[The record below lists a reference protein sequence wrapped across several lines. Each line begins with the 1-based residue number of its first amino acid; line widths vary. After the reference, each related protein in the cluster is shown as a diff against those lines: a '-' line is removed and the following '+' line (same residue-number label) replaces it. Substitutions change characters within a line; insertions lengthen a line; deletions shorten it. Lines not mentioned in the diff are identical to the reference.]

1 VENTFDQ
8 PVAINNT
15 PFEIDKLE
23 ARIGLSLPFD
33 FTNGRTI
40 KRPEHRYKLCVR
52 AAKF

>member
-1 VENTFDQ
+1 MEAFIPLLMVGVENTFDQ

-33 FTNGRTI
+33 LQMDAR
-40 KRPEHRYKLCVR
+40 
-52 AAKF
+52 